1 MKTVEKGDDIKLC
14 LKQFY
19 DKIKEDPQHRF
30 RSWEHCYKYF
40 QSIEKLGFDEEKAA
54 LHLAFFLASWGMY
67 RGSSSVLWKD
77 YTIHKPAIQYLFGTK
92 EKIQQMRSLKD
103 SYCKGEDARAK
114 DIQTIINEVKD
125 LQKIYAD
132 NLANRLVDGKECK
145 EFVSVMFVSK
155 VLLATYGCIP
165 AFDTYVCQGMGR
177 SISSQINEKTLC
189 YVYDFAR
196 LNEKDLLAEKAR
208 IEKQCG
214 CEQPMMKLVDAY
226 LWVKGQE
233 SKDK

>member
-1 MKTVEKGDDIKLC
+1 MHTLEKADDIKVC
-14 LKQFY
+14 LKKFY
-19 DKIKEDPQHRF
+19 DKIKECPRHRF

-40 QSIEKLGFDEEKAA
+40 QSIEKPGFDE
-54 LHLAFFLASWGMY
+54 
-67 RGSSSVLWKD
+67 V
-77 YTIHKPAIQYLFGTK
+77 K
-92 EKIQQMRSLKD
+92 E
-103 SYCKGEDARAK
+103 
-114 DIQTIINEVKD
+114 

-132 NLANRLVDGKECK
+132 NLKNSLIKGKERK

-155 VLLATYGCIP
+155 LLLATYGCIP
-165 AFDTYVCQGMGR
+165 AFDQYVCQGMGR
-177 SISSQINEKTLC
+177 SISSQINEKTLR

-196 LNEKDLLAEKAR
+196 LNKKDLLAEKAR

-233 SKDK
+233 SKNK